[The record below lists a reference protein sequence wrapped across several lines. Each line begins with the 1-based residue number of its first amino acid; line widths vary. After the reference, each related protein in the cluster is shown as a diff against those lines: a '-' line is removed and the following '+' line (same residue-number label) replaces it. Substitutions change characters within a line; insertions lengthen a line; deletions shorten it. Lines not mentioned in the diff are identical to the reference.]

1 MKLVEKAFLF
11 ILILSLLLLL
21 GCFGYK
27 LMATNSEY
35 NAASGEEIDITTIA
49 RGELQ
54 DEYNVSGAELQQ
66 VIKENQFEGEIDL
79 FQIDFESL
87 KKINPDVK
95 GWLIIPAADVDHVVV
110 QGTDNEYY
118 VHRNLYEEYQYSGT
132 IFIDHRWSDER
143 SKNLLVYGHN
153 MSNDTMLGQLE
164 RYLDPE
170 VCREYPYFWYVT
182 PDEVYKCD
190 LISVY
195 ITDIYDN
202 YTQTDFLAE
211 TDFLEFLDRIIYKSY
226 YNFGLKPSAEDKLF
240 SISTC
245 YMVGSDQRLSIHAV
259 MRSEI
264 E

>member
-1 MKLVEKAFLF
+1 MKPAEKNFLF
-11 ILILSLLLLL
+11 ILILTLLLLL

-27 LMATNSEY
+27 LIDNNYEY
-35 NAASGEEIDITTIA
+35 DSFADVEIDITTIA
-49 RGELQ
+49 RGEQQEEFYVTGADLQ
-54 DEYNVSGAELQQ
+54 GQ
-66 VIKENQFEGEIDL
+66 KENQFEGETDL
-79 FQIDFESL
+79 FQIDFEKL
-87 KKINPDVK
+87 QEINPDVK

-132 IFIDHRWSDER
+132 IFIDHRWNLEK

-164 RYLDPE
+164 CYLDPE
-170 VCREYPYFWYVT
+170 VCQEYPYFWYVT
-182 PDEVYKCD
+182 PEHVYKCEIFS
-190 LISVY
+190 LY

-211 TDFLEFLDRIIYKSY
+211 NDFLEFVDRVLYKSY
-226 YNFGLKPSAEDKLF
+226 YDFGLTVEAEDKLF

-259 MRSEI
+259 MSVI
-264 E
+264 

>member
-1 MKLVEKAFLF
+1 MKSIEK
-11 ILILSLLLLL
+11 ILIGVLISSLLLLL
-21 GCFGYK
+21 VCFGYK
-27 LMATNSEY
+27 LISAESEY
-35 NAASGEEIDITTIA
+35 DSITENEKEIITIA
-49 RGELQ
+49 RGDLQ

-95 GWLIIPAADVDHVVV
+95 GWLIIPAAGVDHVVV

-164 RYLDPE
+164 CYLDPG
-170 VCREYPYFWYVT
+170 VCRDSPYFWYVT
-182 PDEVYKCD
+182 SDEVYKCEI
-190 LISVY
+190 ISVY
-195 ITDIYDN
+195 ITDIYDD
-202 YTQTDFLAE
+202 YAQTDFLAE
-211 TDFLEFLDRIIYKSY
+211 TDFLDFVDQVIYKSY
-226 YNFGLKPSAEDKLF
+226 YDFGLTVEAEDKLF

-259 MRSEI
+259 MSVI
-264 E
+264 

>member
-1 MKLVEKAFLF
+1 MNRIEKSLCTVLVVC
-11 ILILSLLLLL
+11 LILLLLCL
-21 GCFGYK
+21 CYMLISANREYESIYK
-27 LMATNSEY
+27 
-35 NAASGEEIDITTIA
+35 EETDIITIA
-49 RGELQ
+49 RGDIEKSFDRQ
-54 DEYNVSGAELQQ
+54 SAELQQ
-66 VIKENQFEGEIDL
+66 VLKENQFEGEADL

-87 KKINPDVK
+87 LEINPDVK

-132 IFIDHRWSDER
+132 IFIDHRWNEER

-164 RYLDPE
+164 CYLDPE

-182 PDEVYKCD
+182 PDEVYRCD

-202 YTQTDFLAE
+202 YAQTDFLAE
-211 TDFLEFLDRIIYKSY
+211 TDFLDFLDQAIYKSY
-226 YNFGLKPSAEDKLF
+226 YDFGLTVEAEDHLF

-245 YMVGSDQRLSIHAV
+245 YRVGSDQRLSIHAV

-264 E
+264 

>member
-1 MKLVEKAFLF
+1 MKLAEKTFLF
-11 ILILSLLLLL
+11 ILILALLLLL

-27 LMATNSEY
+27 LIATDRELSS
-35 NAASGEEIDITTIA
+35 AFDEEIDITTIA
-49 RGELQ
+49 RGEQQEEFKLT
-54 DEYNVSGAELQQ
+54 GADQ
-66 VIKENQFEGEIDL
+66 KHGSSENQFESEAGL
-79 FQIDFESL
+79 FQIDFEKL
-87 KKINPDVK
+87 QEINPDVK

-110 QGTDNEYY
+110 QGVDNEYY

-132 IFIDHRWSDER
+132 IFIDHRWSEEK

-164 RYLDPE
+164 CYLDPE
-170 VCREYPYFWYVT
+170 VCREYPYFGYVT
-182 PDEVYKCD
+182 PDEVYRCD
-190 LISVY
+190 LVSVY

-211 TDFLEFLDRIIYKSY
+211 NDFLEFVDRVLYKSY
-226 YNFGLKPSAEDKLF
+226 YDFGLRPAAEDKLF

-259 MRSEI
+259 MSVI
-264 E
+264 